1 MTEKRIPV
9 RLGEVKV
16 GTDNDVLLAVG
27 LGSCVGIALYDA
39 RVKVGGLAHVMLPF
53 PTKSKRFP
61 PPGRFASTA
70 VEYLIDHMVV
80 SGAERRRLFARL
92 VGGAAMFDGVLND
105 DGPALGTRNVEAAR
119 EALAKAGIA
128 IQSEEVGANFGRTV
142 HFHIEDGRIVITT
155 VSHATLTL

>member
-1 MTEKRIPV
+1 MSDKPIPV
-9 RLGEVKV
+9 RVGEVKV

-39 RVKVGGLAHVMLPF
+39 RAKVGGLAHIMLPF
-53 PTKSKRFP
+53 PTTSKKFP

-80 SGAERRRLFARL
+80 VGAERRRLFARL

-105 DGPALGTRNVEAAR
+105 DGPALGTRNVDAAR
-119 EALAKAGIA
+119 EALAKAGIS
-128 IQSEEVGANFGRTV
+128 IQSEQVGANFGRTV
-142 HFHIEDGRIVITT
+142 HFHVDDGRIVVTT
-155 VSHATLTL
+155 VRHATVTL